1 MQLKIEVP
9 FRSVRSITMV
19 QTLDQPKLLSLN
31 LPEKLLLQVTP
42 EQFAELAIANR
53 DLRLERTATGV
64 LIVNPPT
71 GGETGK
77 RNLSIIGQL
86 CYWYEANENLGE
98 AFDSST
104 GFELPNGANRSPDAS
119 WVARERWESLT
130 QEQREGFIPLC
141 PDFLVELRSK
151 TDSLKKAQEKM
162 QEYRSNGA
170 QLGWLIDPKNKLVEI
185 YRPGQAV
192 EILENPSNLSGES
205 ILPGFTLSLKR
216 IFAVN

>member
-1 MQLKIEVP
+1 
-9 FRSVRSITMV
+9 MV
-19 QTLDQPKLLSLN
+19 STLDRRKLVSLN
-31 LPEKLLLQVTP
+31 LPDQISLQVTP
-42 EQFAELAIANR
+42 EQFAQLAIANR

-77 RNLSIIGQL
+77 RNLNLAGQL
-86 CYWYEANENLGE
+86 SYWFEANDNLGE

-130 QEQREGFIPLC
+130 QEEREGFIPLC
-141 PDFLVELRSK
+141 PDFVVELRSK
-151 TDSLKKAQEKM
+151 TDSLKKLQEKM
-162 QEYRSNGA
+162 EEYVENGA
-170 QLGWLIDPKNKLVEI
+170 KLGWLIDPQNKRVEI

-192 EILENPSNLSGES
+192 EVLQNPDTLSGEE

-216 IFAVN
+216 IFPV

>member
-1 MQLKIEVP
+1 
-9 FRSVRSITMV
+9 MV
-19 QTLDQPKLLSLN
+19 STLDRRKLVSLN
-31 LPEKLLLQVTP
+31 LPDQISLQVTP
-42 EQFAELAIANR
+42 EQFAQLAIANR

-77 RNLSIIGQL
+77 RNLNLAGQL
-86 CYWYEANENLGE
+86 SYWFEANDNLGE

-130 QEQREGFIPLC
+130 QEEREGFIPLC
-141 PDFLVELRSK
+141 PDFVVELRSK
-151 TDSLKKAQEKM
+151 TDSLKKLQEKM
-162 QEYRSNGA
+162 EEYMENGA
-170 QLGWLIDPKNKLVEI
+170 KLGWLIDPQNKRVEI

-192 EILENPSNLSGES
+192 EVLQNPDTLSGEE

-216 IFAVN
+216 IFPV

>member
-1 MQLKIEVP
+1 
-9 FRSVRSITMV
+9 MV
-19 QTLDQPKLLSLN
+19 STLDRRKLVSLN
-31 LPEKLLLQVTP
+31 LPDQISLQVTP
-42 EQFAELAIANR
+42 EQFAQLAIANR

-77 RNLSIIGQL
+77 RNLNLAGQL
-86 CYWYEANENLGE
+86 SYWFEANDNLGE

-119 WVARERWESLT
+119 WLARERWESLT
-130 QEQREGFIPLC
+130 QEEREGFIPLC
-141 PDFLVELRSK
+141 PDFVVELRSK
-151 TDSLKKAQEKM
+151 TDSLKKLQEKM
-162 QEYRSNGA
+162 EEYMENGA
-170 QLGWLIDPKNKLVEI
+170 KLGWLIDPQNKRVEI

-192 EILENPSNLSGES
+192 EVLQNPDTLSGEE

-216 IFAVN
+216 IFPV

>member
-1 MQLKIEVP
+1 
-9 FRSVRSITMV
+9 MV
-19 QTLDQPKLLSLN
+19 QTVDPPKLLTLN
-31 LPEKLLLQVTP
+31 LPEELLLQVTP

-71 GGETGK
+71 GGESGK
-77 RNLSIIGQL
+77 RNFSITGQL
-86 CYWYEANENLGE
+86 SYWYEANDSLGE

-104 GFELPNGANRSPDAS
+104 GFKLPNGANRSPDAS

-130 QEQREGFIPLC
+130 QEQKDGFVPLC
-141 PDFLVELRSK
+141 PDFVVELRSK
-151 TDSLKKAQEKM
+151 TDSIKKLQAKM
-162 QEYRSNGA
+162 QEYMDNGA
-170 QLGWLIDPKNKLVEI
+170 QLGWLIDPHNQRVEI

-192 EILENPSNLSGES
+192 EVLENPSSLSGES

-216 IFAVN
+216 IFAVD